1 MRYILIFFT
10 FFIALNCNAQV
21 KLLTLS
27 SLAQRMEKG
36 KDTTYVINFW
46 ATWCGPCV
54 EELPYFE
61 KLNAT
66 YKQQPIKV
74 ILMSLDFK
82 SKLQKEVIPF
92 VKKHKLAA
100 EVYVVNE
107 ADQQAFIE
115 KVNSKWSGALP
126 ATWFVNKTKKI
137 NSFYEKEF
145 TYNDLNS
152 ILQKQLNV
160 VLN

>member
-1 MRYILIFFT
+1 MRYILTLFV
-10 FFIALNCNAQV
+10 FFIVLNCNAQV

-27 SLAQRMEKG
+27 DLEQRMDKG
-36 KDTTYVINFW
+36 KDTTYVVNFW

-61 KLNAT
+61 RLNSA
-66 YKQQPIKV
+66 YKKQPIKV

-92 VKKHKLAA
+92 VKKYKLAA

-107 ADQQAFIE
+107 ANQQMFIE
-115 KVNSKWSGALP
+115 KVNSKWSGAIP
-126 ATWFVNKTKKI
+126 ATWFVNKMKKV

-145 TYNDLNS
+145 TYDDLNNT
-152 ILQKQLNV
+152 LLN
-160 VLN
+160 LK

>member
-1 MRYILIFFT
+1 MRSILTLFI
-10 FFIALNCNAQV
+10 FFIAFHCNAQV

-27 SLAQRMEKG
+27 NLEKRLAKG

-46 ATWCGPCV
+46 ATWCAPCV

-61 KLNAT
+61 RLNAE
-66 YKQQPIKV
+66 YKKKPVKV

-82 SKLQKEVIPF
+82 SKLQTEVIPF

-115 KVNSKWSGALP
+115 KVDKKWSGAIP

-137 NSFYEKEF
+137 NAFYEKEF
-145 TYNDLNS
+145 TFKELEFTLLN
-152 ILQKQLNV
+152 LK
-160 VLN
+160 

>member
-1 MRYILIFFT
+1 MRYTLGLVLFLF
-10 FFIALNCNAQV
+10 AVNCNAQV

-27 SLAQRMEKG
+27 ELEQRMAKG
-36 KDTTYVINFW
+36 KDTTYVVNYW

-61 KLNAT
+61 KLGRETKN
-66 YKQQPIKV
+66 KPVKV

-92 VKKHKLAA
+92 VKKNNLGS

-107 ADQQAFIE
+107 ADQQLFIE
-115 KVNSKWSGALP
+115 RVNKKWSGAIP
-126 ATWFVNKTKKI
+126 ATWFVNTSRKI
-137 NSFYEKEF
+137 NSFYEREF
-145 TYNDLNS
+145 TYDDLKNT
-152 ILQKQLNV
+152 LLN
-160 VLN
+160 LK

>member
-1 MRYILIFFT
+1 MRYVLT
-10 FFIALNCNAQV
+10 FFILFTVFHCSAQV

-27 SLAQRMEKG
+27 DLDARMEKG

-61 KLNAT
+61 KLSTANK
-66 YKQQPIKV
+66 KQPVKV

-82 SKLQKEVIPF
+82 SKLKTEVIPF
-92 VKKHKLAA
+92 VKKHKLTT
-100 EVYVVNE
+100 EVYIVNE

-115 KVNSKWSGALP
+115 KVNKQWSGAIP
-126 ATWFVNKTKKI
+126 ATWFVNTKKKV

-145 TYNDLNS
+145 TFKELNQTL
-152 ILQKQLNV
+152 INLR
-160 VLN
+160 